1 MTNYKIVESNQLD
14 ADLKLLA
21 DRLRIKGNTD
31 DKLSFPEGFI
41 GAINALET
49 GSGTNKL
56 AQLADDSITTIT
68 VEDLE
73 GAISIRALA
82 FARCNNLIS
91 VTIPESVEDIGEY
104 AFQECHN
111 LEILNL
117 PENLFHIGFQMCENC
132 SKLKKINLSGNIYS
146 ISDSCFQGC
155 KSLTEIMLG
164 EGISEIDSLA
174 FNNCINLENIIF
186 PSSLY
191 KIDYGAFSYCTNL
204 RHITLLG
211 ETPPIINANTFWN
224 CPLTKIT
231 VPIGTGEY
239 YKSSTNWADFA
250 DIIEEVAE

>member
-1 MTNYKIVESNQLD
+1 MANYKIVESNWLD
-14 ADLKLLA
+14 TNLKLLA
-21 DRLRIKGNTD
+21 DKLRIKGNTD
-31 DKLSFPEGFI
+31 NELSFPDGFI
-41 GAINALET
+41 EATNALET

-73 GAISIRALA
+73 GATSIRAHA
-82 FARCNNLIS
+82 FAWCNNLIS
-91 VTIPESVEDIGEY
+91 VVIPESVEDIGEY

-111 LEILNL
+111 LETLNL
-117 PENLFHIGFQMCENC
+117 PENLFRIGFQMCEGC
-132 SKLKKINLSGNIYS
+132 FKLKKINLPGNLSS
-146 ISDSCFQGC
+146 IPYNCFYGC
-155 KSLTEIMLG
+155 ESLAEVIIS
-164 EGISEIDSLA
+164 EGISEIDSYA

-191 KIDYGAFSYCTNL
+191 KIDYGAFSSCANL
-204 RHITLLG
+204 KYITLLG
-211 ETPPIINANTFWN
+211 ETPPIINVDTFWN

-231 VPIGTGEY
+231 VPIGTSEY